1 MQDFGLVVI
10 GAHSGLFLKDLVSEY
25 QDQNILLVE
34 PVPYNYEILLQ
45 GGNVK
50 KILIYLLS
58 IGIFG
63 VASIANSQT
72 IRIGTEGA
80 YPPWNNLNSAGEL
93 EGAEI
98 DFGNEACERM
108 GVTCEWV
115 TQDWDG
121 IIPALLQGKYD
132 IIIAGM
138 SITEERKEKV
148 NFTTGYMTD
157 GARFAVLKNSGLAN
171 LNIAGMAKVNL
182 NNAGGKE
189 QAAIGQ
195 LIAAMDGKTVCVQS
209 STIHQNFLEKHMSGA
224 VDVELYQAVDD
235 HNLDLAAGRCDAV
248 LADVGSIIDF
258 MESDGGVDVAFTG
271 PTFSGGVFG
280 DGVGGAVRKE
290 DTDILEMWNAAIA
303 EMSKDGTT
311 AEITKE
317 WFGRD
322 ISM

>member
-1 MQDFGLVVI
+1 M
-10 GAHSGLFLKDLVSEY
+10 
-25 QDQNILLVE
+25 
-34 PVPYNYEILLQ
+34 
-45 GGNVK
+45 K
-50 KILIYLLS
+50 KFIIYLLS

-98 DFGNEACERM
+98 DFGNEACKRM

-224 VDVELYQAVDD
+224 VDVKLYQAVDD

-311 AEITKE
+311 AEITKV

>member
-1 MQDFGLVVI
+1 M
-10 GAHSGLFLKDLVSEY
+10 
-25 QDQNILLVE
+25 
-34 PVPYNYEILLQ
+34 
-45 GGNVK
+45 K

-98 DFGNEACERM
+98 DFGNEACKRM

-224 VDVELYQAVDD
+224 VDVKLYQAVDD

-290 DTDILEMWNAAIA
+290 DTNILEMWNAAIA

>member
-1 MQDFGLVVI
+1 M
-10 GAHSGLFLKDLVSEY
+10 K
-25 QDQNILLVE
+25 NILLV
-34 PVPYNYEILLQ
+34 V
-45 GGNVK
+45 
-50 KILIYLLS
+50 LS
-58 IGIFG
+58 LSVFG
-63 VASIANSQT
+63 LASIANSQT

-80 YPPWNNLNSAGEL
+80 YPPWNNINSAGDL

-157 GARFAVLKNSGLAN
+157 GARFAVLKDSGLAD
-171 LNIAGMAKVNL
+171 LNIAGMSKVNL

-224 VDVELYQAVDD
+224 VDVKLYQAVDD

-290 DTDILEMWNAAIA
+290 DSEILDMWNAAIS

>member
-1 MQDFGLVVI
+1 M
-10 GAHSGLFLKDLVSEY
+10 
-25 QDQNILLVE
+25 
-34 PVPYNYEILLQ
+34 
-45 GGNVK
+45 K

-58 IGIFG
+58 IGVFG

-98 DFGNEACERM
+98 DFGNEACKRM

-224 VDVELYQAVDD
+224 VDVKLYQAVDD

-290 DTDILEMWNAAIA
+290 DTGILEMWNAAIA

-317 WFGRD
+317 GFGRD

>member
-1 MQDFGLVVI
+1 M
-10 GAHSGLFLKDLVSEY
+10 
-25 QDQNILLVE
+25 
-34 PVPYNYEILLQ
+34 
-45 GGNVK
+45 K

-58 IGIFG
+58 IGVFG

-98 DFGNEACERM
+98 DFGNEACKRM

-195 LIAAMDGKTVCVQS
+195 LIAAMDGRTVCVQS

-224 VDVELYQAVDD
+224 VDVNLYQAVDD

-317 WFGRD
+317 GFGRD

>member
-1 MQDFGLVVI
+1 M
-10 GAHSGLFLKDLVSEY
+10 
-25 QDQNILLVE
+25 
-34 PVPYNYEILLQ
+34 
-45 GGNVK
+45 K

-58 IGIFG
+58 VGIFG

-224 VDVELYQAVDD
+224 VDVKLYQAVDD

-290 DTDILEMWNAAIA
+290 DTEILEMWNAAIA

>member
-1 MQDFGLVVI
+1 M
-10 GAHSGLFLKDLVSEY
+10 
-25 QDQNILLVE
+25 
-34 PVPYNYEILLQ
+34 
-45 GGNVK
+45 K

-224 VDVELYQAVDD
+224 VDVKLYQAVDD
-235 HNLDLAAGRCDAV
+235 HNLDLASGRCDAV

>member
-1 MQDFGLVVI
+1 MKKFLILVLSLSVLGL
-10 GAHSGLFLKDLVSEY
+10 
-25 QDQNILLVE
+25 
-34 PVPYNYEILLQ
+34 
-45 GGNVK
+45 
-50 KILIYLLS
+50 
-58 IGIFG
+58 
-63 VASIANSQT
+63 ASIANSQT

-80 YPPWNNLNSAGEL
+80 YPPWNNINSAGNL

-157 GARFAVLKNSGLAN
+157 GARFAVLKDSGLAD
-171 LNIAGMAKVNL
+171 LNIAGMSKVNL

-195 LIAAMDGKTVCVQS
+195 LIAAMDGMTVCVQS

-224 VDVELYQAVDD
+224 VDVKLYQAVDD
-235 HNLDLAAGRCDAV
+235 HNLDLAAGRCDAI

-290 DTDILEMWNAAIA
+290 DTDILEMWNAAIS

-311 AEITKE
+311 AEITKK

>member
-1 MQDFGLVVI
+1 LG
-10 GAHSGLFLKDLVSEY
+10 
-25 QDQNILLVE
+25 
-34 PVPYNYEILLQ
+34 YNLEILLQ

-50 KILIYLLS
+50 KFIIYLLS
-58 IGIFG
+58 IGVFG

-224 VDVELYQAVDD
+224 VDVKLYQAVDD

-290 DTDILEMWNAAIA
+290 DTEILEMWNAAIA

-311 AEITKE
+311 AEITKQ

>member
-1 MQDFGLVVI
+1 MKN
-10 GAHSGLFLKDLVSEY
+10 FL
-25 QDQNILLVE
+25 
-34 PVPYNYEILLQ
+34 
-45 GGNVK
+45 
-50 KILIYLLS
+50 LIVLS
-58 IGIFG
+58 LGVLGI
-63 VASIANSQT
+63 ASIANSQT

-80 YPPWNNLNSAGEL
+80 YPPWNNINSAGDL

-98 DFGNEACERM
+98 DFGNEACKRM

-148 NFTTGYMTD
+148 NFTNGYMTD
-157 GARFAVLKNSGLAN
+157 GARFAVLKNSGLAD

-224 VDVELYQAVDD
+224 VDVKLYQAVDD
-235 HNLDLAAGRCDAV
+235 HNLDLAAGRCDAI

-290 DTDILEMWNAAIA
+290 DADILEMWNSAIA

-311 AEITKE
+311 AEITKR

>member
-1 MQDFGLVVI
+1 M
-10 GAHSGLFLKDLVSEY
+10 
-25 QDQNILLVE
+25 
-34 PVPYNYEILLQ
+34 
-45 GGNVK
+45 K

-58 IGIFG
+58 IGVFG

-98 DFGNEACERM
+98 DFGNEACKRM

-148 NFTTGYMTD
+148 NFTNGYMTD

-195 LIAAMDGKTVCVQS
+195 LVAAMDGKTVCVQS

-224 VDVELYQAVDD
+224 VDVKLYQAVDD

-290 DTDILEMWNAAIA
+290 DTEILEMWNAAIA
-303 EMSKDGTT
+303 EMSRDGTT

>member
-1 MQDFGLVVI
+1 M
-10 GAHSGLFLKDLVSEY
+10 
-25 QDQNILLVE
+25 
-34 PVPYNYEILLQ
+34 
-45 GGNVK
+45 K
-50 KILIYLLS
+50 KFIIYLLS

-80 YPPWNNLNSAGEL
+80 YPPWNNLNSAGAL

-98 DFGNEACERM
+98 DFGNEACKRM

-224 VDVELYQAVDD
+224 VDVKLYQAVDD

>member
-1 MQDFGLVVI
+1 M
-10 GAHSGLFLKDLVSEY
+10 
-25 QDQNILLVE
+25 
-34 PVPYNYEILLQ
+34 
-45 GGNVK
+45 K
-50 KILIYLLS
+50 KILLIISLFVLGLTS
-58 IGIFG
+58 L
-63 VASIANSQT
+63 ANSQT

-80 YPPWNNLNSAGEL
+80 YPPWNNINSAGDL

-132 IIIAGM
+132 IIVAGM

-157 GARFAVLKNSGLAN
+157 PASFAVLKNSGLAN

-195 LIAAMDGKTVCVQS
+195 LIAAMNGATVCVQS

-224 VDVELYQAVDD
+224 VKVKLYQSVDD
-235 HNLDLAAGRCDAV
+235 HNIDLAAGRCDAI
-248 LADVGSIIDF
+248 LADVGSIVDF
-258 MESDGGVDVAFTG
+258 MESDSGIDVALTG
-271 PTFSGGVFG
+271 PKFSGGVFG

-290 DTDILEMWNAAIA
+290 DTDILEMWNNVIA

-311 AEITKE
+311 AEITKK

>member
-1 MQDFGLVVI
+1 M
-10 GAHSGLFLKDLVSEY
+10 
-25 QDQNILLVE
+25 
-34 PVPYNYEILLQ
+34 
-45 GGNVK
+45 K

-58 IGIFG
+58 ISIFG
-63 VASIANSQT
+63 IASVANSQT

-80 YPPWNNLNSAGEL
+80 YPPWNNINSAGEL

-157 GARFAVLKNSGLAN
+157 GARFAVLKDSGLAD

-224 VDVELYQAVDD
+224 VDVKLYQAVDD

-258 MESDGGVDVAFTG
+258 MESDGGIDVAFTG

-290 DTDILEMWNAAIA
+290 DSDILNMWNSVIS

-311 AEITKE
+311 AEITKR

>member
-1 MQDFGLVVI
+1 M
-10 GAHSGLFLKDLVSEY
+10 K
-25 QDQNILLVE
+25 NILLV
-34 PVPYNYEILLQ
+34 V
-45 GGNVK
+45 
-50 KILIYLLS
+50 LS
-58 IGIFG
+58 LSVFG
-63 VASIANSQT
+63 LASVANSQT

-80 YPPWNNLNSAGEL
+80 YPPWNNINSAGDL

-157 GARFAVLKNSGLAN
+157 GARFAVLKDSGLAD

-224 VDVELYQAVDD
+224 VDVKLYQAVDD

-290 DTDILEMWNAAIA
+290 DTEILDMWNTAIS

>member
-1 MQDFGLVVI
+1 MGL
-10 GAHSGLFLKDLVSEY
+10 
-25 QDQNILLVE
+25 
-34 PVPYNYEILLQ
+34 
-45 GGNVK
+45 
-50 KILIYLLS
+50 
-58 IGIFG
+58 
-63 VASIANSQT
+63 ASVANSQT

-80 YPPWNNLNSAGEL
+80 YPPWNNINSAGDL

-98 DFGNEACERM
+98 DFGNEACKRM

-157 GARFAVLKNSGLAN
+157 GARFAVLKDSGLSD
-171 LNIAGMAKVNL
+171 LNIAGMSKVNL

-224 VDVELYQAVDD
+224 VDVKLYQAVDD
-235 HNLDLAAGRCDAV
+235 HNLDLAAGRCDAI

-290 DTDILEMWNAAIA
+290 DGDILEMWNAVIS

-311 AEITKE
+311 AEITKR

>member
-1 MQDFGLVVI
+1 MKKFLLIVLSLSVLGL
-10 GAHSGLFLKDLVSEY
+10 
-25 QDQNILLVE
+25 
-34 PVPYNYEILLQ
+34 
-45 GGNVK
+45 
-50 KILIYLLS
+50 
-58 IGIFG
+58 
-63 VASIANSQT
+63 ASIANSQT

-80 YPPWNNLNSAGEL
+80 YPPWNNLNSAGDL

-98 DFGNEACERM
+98 DFGNEACKRM

-157 GARFAVLKNSGLAN
+157 GARFAVLKNSGLAD

-195 LIAAMDGKTVCVQS
+195 LIAAMDGKTICVQS

-224 VDVELYQAVDD
+224 VDVKLYQAVDD

-290 DTDILEMWNAAIA
+290 DTDILELWNAAIS

>member
-1 MQDFGLVVI
+1 M
-10 GAHSGLFLKDLVSEY
+10 
-25 QDQNILLVE
+25 
-34 PVPYNYEILLQ
+34 
-45 GGNVK
+45 K

-138 SITEERKEKV
+138 SITEERKE
-148 NFTTGYMTD
+148 
-157 GARFAVLKNSGLAN
+157 RLIL
-171 LNIAGMAKVNL
+171 
-182 NNAGGKE
+182 
-189 QAAIGQ
+189 Q
-195 LIAAMDGKTVCVQS
+195 L
-209 STIHQNFLEKHMSGA
+209 
-224 VDVELYQAVDD
+224 
-235 HNLDLAAGRCDAV
+235 
-248 LADVGSIIDF
+248 
-258 MESDGGVDVAFTG
+258 
-271 PTFSGGVFG
+271 
-280 DGVGGAVRKE
+280 
-290 DTDILEMWNAAIA
+290 DI
-303 EMSKDGTT
+303 
-311 AEITKE
+311 
-317 WFGRD
+317 
-322 ISM
+322 

>member
-1 MQDFGLVVI
+1 MKKFLLIVLSLSVFGL
-10 GAHSGLFLKDLVSEY
+10 
-25 QDQNILLVE
+25 
-34 PVPYNYEILLQ
+34 
-45 GGNVK
+45 
-50 KILIYLLS
+50 
-58 IGIFG
+58 
-63 VASIANSQT
+63 ASIANSQT

-80 YPPWNNLNSAGEL
+80 YPPWNNINSAGDL

-98 DFGNEACERM
+98 DFGNEACKRM

-148 NFTTGYMTD
+148 NFTNGYMTD
-157 GARFAVLKNSGLAN
+157 GARFAVLKNSGLAD

-224 VDVELYQAVDD
+224 VDVKLYQAVDD
-235 HNLDLAAGRCDAV
+235 HNLDLAAGRCDAI

-290 DTDILEMWNAAIA
+290 DTAILEMWNAAIA

>member
-1 MQDFGLVVI
+1 M
-10 GAHSGLFLKDLVSEY
+10 
-25 QDQNILLVE
+25 
-34 PVPYNYEILLQ
+34 
-45 GGNVK
+45 K
-50 KILIYLLS
+50 KILVSLIALS
-58 IGIFG
+58 VLGLTT
-63 VASIANSQT
+63 IANAKS

-98 DFGNEACERM
+98 DFGNEACKRM
-108 GVTCEWV
+108 GVECEWV

-121 IIPALLQGKYD
+121 IIPALLNGKYD

-138 SITEERKEKV
+138 SITEERKQKV

-157 GARFAVLKNSGLAN
+157 GARFAVLKGSGLAD
-171 LNIAGMAKVNL
+171 LSVAGMAKVNL

-195 LIAAMDGKTVCVQS
+195 LNAAMDGKTVCVQS
-209 STIHQNFLEKHMSGA
+209 STIHQNFIEQHMAGA
-224 VDVELYQAVDD
+224 VDMKLYQTVDD
-235 HNLDLAAGRCDAV
+235 HNLDLATGRCDAI

-290 DTDILEMWNAAIA
+290 DTDILEMWNKAIA
-303 EMSKDGTT
+303 EMSADGTT
-311 AEITKE
+311 AEITKK

>member
-1 MQDFGLVVI
+1 
-10 GAHSGLFLKDLVSEY
+10 
-25 QDQNILLVE
+25 
-34 PVPYNYEILLQ
+34 
-45 GGNVK
+45 VK
-50 KILIYLLS
+50 NFIIYLLS

-224 VDVELYQAVDD
+224 VDVKLYQAVDD

-290 DTDILEMWNAAIA
+290 DTEILEMWNAAIA

>member
-1 MQDFGLVVI
+1 M
-10 GAHSGLFLKDLVSEY
+10 
-25 QDQNILLVE
+25 
-34 PVPYNYEILLQ
+34 
-45 GGNVK
+45 K

-63 VASIANSQT
+63 VASVANSQT

-98 DFGNEACERM
+98 DFGNEACKRM
-108 GVTCEWV
+108 GVSCEWV

-157 GARFAVLKNSGLAN
+157 GARFAVLKNSGLAD

-224 VDVELYQAVDD
+224 VDVKLYQAVDD

-290 DTDILEMWNAAIA
+290 DGDILEMWNDVIM

-311 AEITKE
+311 AEITKK

>member
-1 MQDFGLVVI
+1 M
-10 GAHSGLFLKDLVSEY
+10 
-25 QDQNILLVE
+25 
-34 PVPYNYEILLQ
+34 
-45 GGNVK
+45 K
-50 KILIYLLS
+50 KILLYFLAFFMLTFS
-58 IGIFG
+58 
-63 VASIANSQT
+63 SIANAKS

-80 YPPWNNLNSAGEL
+80 YPPWNNINSAGEL

-98 DFGNEACERM
+98 EFGNEACKRM
-108 GVTCEWV
+108 NVECEWV

-121 IIPALLQGKYD
+121 IIPALLNGKYD

-138 SITEERKEKV
+138 SITEERKQKV
-148 NFTTGYMTD
+148 NFTRGYMTD
-157 GARFAVLKNSGLAN
+157 GARFAVLKDSGLAN
-171 LNIAGMAKVNL
+171 LSVAKFTGGINKVNL

-195 LIAAMDGKTVCVQS
+195 LNAAMEGKTVCVQS

-224 VDVELYQAVDD
+224 VNVKLYQAVDD
-235 HNLDLAAGRCDAV
+235 HNLDLAAGRCDAI

-280 DGVGGAVRKE
+280 DGVGGAIRKE
-290 DTDILEMWNAAIA
+290 DTDILEMWNAVIA
-303 EMSKDGTT
+303 EMSADGTT
-311 AEITKE
+311 AEITKK

>member
-1 MQDFGLVVI
+1 M
-10 GAHSGLFLKDLVSEY
+10 
-25 QDQNILLVE
+25 
-34 PVPYNYEILLQ
+34 
-45 GGNVK
+45 K
-50 KILIYLLS
+50 KFIIYLLS

-148 NFTTGYMTD
+148 NFTNGYMTD

-224 VDVELYQAVDD
+224 VDVKLYQAVDD

>member
-1 MQDFGLVVI
+1 M
-10 GAHSGLFLKDLVSEY
+10 
-25 QDQNILLVE
+25 
-34 PVPYNYEILLQ
+34 
-45 GGNVK
+45 K

-63 VASIANSQT
+63 VASIANSKT

-224 VDVELYQAVDD
+224 VDVKLYQAVDD

-280 DGVGGAVRKE
+280 DGVGLSL
-290 DTDILEMWNAAIA
+290 IHI
-303 EMSKDGTT
+303 
-311 AEITKE
+311 
-317 WFGRD
+317 
-322 ISM
+322 

>member
-1 MQDFGLVVI
+1 M
-10 GAHSGLFLKDLVSEY
+10 
-25 QDQNILLVE
+25 
-34 PVPYNYEILLQ
+34 
-45 GGNVK
+45 K
-50 KILIYLLS
+50 KILIYILS
-58 IGIFG
+58 VGIVG
-63 VASIANSQT
+63 VASVANSQT

-157 GARFAVLKNSGLAN
+157 GARFAVLKDSGLAN

-224 VDVELYQAVDD
+224 VDIKLYQAVDD

-290 DTDILEMWNAAIA
+290 DTNILEMWNAAIS

-311 AEITKE
+311 AEITKK

>member
-1 MQDFGLVVI
+1 M
-10 GAHSGLFLKDLVSEY
+10 
-25 QDQNILLVE
+25 
-34 PVPYNYEILLQ
+34 
-45 GGNVK
+45 K

-98 DFGNEACERM
+98 DFGNEACKRM

-121 IIPALLQGKYD
+121 IISALLQGKYD

-148 NFTTGYMTD
+148 NFTNGYMTD

-224 VDVELYQAVDD
+224 VDVKLYQAVDD

>member
-1 MQDFGLVVI
+1 MKKFLLIVLSLSVLGL
-10 GAHSGLFLKDLVSEY
+10 
-25 QDQNILLVE
+25 
-34 PVPYNYEILLQ
+34 
-45 GGNVK
+45 
-50 KILIYLLS
+50 
-58 IGIFG
+58 
-63 VASIANSQT
+63 ASIANSQT

-80 YPPWNNLNSAGEL
+80 YPPWNNLNSAGDL

-98 DFGNEACERM
+98 DFGNEACKRM

-157 GARFAVLKNSGLAN
+157 GARFAVLKNSGLAD

-224 VDVELYQAVDD
+224 VDVKLYQAVDD

-258 MESDGGVDVAFTG
+258 MESDGGVDVSFTG

-290 DTDILEMWNAAIA
+290 DTDILEMWNSAIS

>member
-1 MQDFGLVVI
+1 MKKFL
-10 GAHSGLFLKDLVSEY
+10 LF
-25 QDQNILLVE
+25 ILTLGV
-34 PVPYNYEILLQ
+34 
-45 GGNVK
+45 
-50 KILIYLLS
+50 LS
-58 IGIFG
+58 
-63 VASIANSQT
+63 ASSIANSQT

-80 YPPWNNLNSAGEL
+80 YPPWNNINSAGDL

-157 GARFAVLKNSGLAN
+157 GARFAVLKNSGLAD

-195 LIAAMDGKTVCVQS
+195 LIAAMDGMTVCVQS

-224 VDVELYQAVDD
+224 VEVKLYQAVDD
-235 HNLDLAAGRCDAV
+235 HNLDLAAGRCDAI

-290 DTDILEMWNAAIA
+290 DTEILEMWNGAIA

-311 AEITKE
+311 AKITKQ